1 MLKSLPEVP
10 IRPNVWSNWHLNLD
24 KDSKF
29 KLRGANFTKCLVELV
44 FEPQVSKNL
53 VDLAFEPQLS
63 KVSTE
68 RLKHFLH
75 FYVFCIFLIFYFL
88 YFRQLPQCLFVFLA
102 ASLTTKTKILY
113 TLCMWQLPL

>member
-1 MLKSLPEVP
+1 MLKSSPEVP

-75 FYVFCIFLIFYFL
+75 FYVFCIFLIFYFYILGSFPNVCL
-88 YFRQLPQCLFVFLA
+88 YF
-102 ASLTTKTKILY
+102 
-113 TLCMWQLPL
+113 WQLPLQPKQK